1 MLKKMSL
8 ILLLVSNVAVAHAAD
23 PDASASS
30 SCGDGVVDS
39 SCLSGTNINYHLNA
53 VSTPTNSSPSTPTVT
68 PSSGGSTEPSD
79 ALTWN
84 DGATS
89 GSSESVA
96 SGTAGQSYSASLV
109 GATSSLGLTVSYSI
123 SGSLPSGLSLS
134 SGPAITGTPGSS
146 GTTNFSIVAND
157 GRNQITRTV
166 SLDIDAA
173 DYLYWETTEY
183 ENYATP
189 FTPVGSDKGFVPNG
203 SVPSGLI
210 GLLVPLM
217 GEWDINGSDAPNR
230 LRAISSSGRPITY
243 YIQPLTSDVISA
255 WRATHMDGSYSYFTG
270 ELGVQTTAAH
280 FAGTSINNKY
290 NGYQVI
296 GLDGLVGTYGTTCSH
311 ETQTLTAVMATDG
324 IATTAVPEYLA
335 VSFATNNCN
344 PSPIGRGGGLIR

>member
-23 PDASASS
+23 PDVSASS

-39 SCLSGTNINYHLNA
+39 SCLSGTNIDYHLNA
-53 VSTPTNSSPSTPTVT
+53 ASTPTTPSSSTSTVT
-68 PSSGGSTEPSD
+68 PSSGGATQVSD
-79 ALTWN
+79 TLTWN

-96 SGTAGQSYSASLV
+96 SGAAGQSYSASLV

-166 SLDIDAA
+166 SLDITEA

-189 FTPVGSDKGFVPNG
+189 FTPMGADKGFVPNG
-203 SVPSGLI
+203 SVPSGLV

-217 GEWDINGSDAPNR
+217 GAWDINGSDAPNR
-230 LRAISSSGRPITY
+230 LRAISSTGRPVTY

-255 WRATHMDGSYSYFTG
+255 WRATHMDGATYSYFTG
-270 ELGVQTTAAH
+270 ELGTETTMVH
-280 FAGTSINNKY
+280 FMGSPTSLSLVTLVGMYGTSCT
-290 NGYQVI
+290 Q
-296 GLDGLVGTYGTTCSH
+296 
-311 ETQTLTAVMATDG
+311 ETQTLTAIMATDG
-324 IATTAVPEYLA
+324 VATTQVPEYLA
-335 VSFATNNCN
+335 VAMANYNCSVN
-344 PSPIGRGGGLIR
+344 TGGRTGGGNRLIH

>member
-166 SLDIDAA
+166 SLDIAAA

-255 WRATHMDGSYSYFTG
+255 WRATHMDGASYSYFTG
-270 ELGVQTTAAH
+270 QLGMDTTMAH
-280 FAGTSINNKY
+280 FVGTSTSLNLN
-290 NGYQVI
+290 
-296 GLDGLVGTYGTTCSH
+296 GLVGRYGTSCSQ
-311 ETQTLTAVMATDG
+311 ETQTLTAIMATDG
-324 IATTAVPEYLA
+324 VATTQVPEYLA
-335 VSFATNNCN
+335 VALAKVNCGANTGGAT
-344 PSPIGRGGGLIR
+344 GGGNHLIH